1 MFPLASD
8 IQRLD
13 MEVHHADTA
22 AEIIN
27 GLPTHKVTLRE
38 TVGSS
43 GIYPPKKH
51 SRYALLTK
59 IFVGWVYTSLP
70 VHYFH
75 LLYDV
80 YKYRRQENCYGYD
93 LTQYKDFV
101 CQYFVDEGSQEI
113 LGMWY

>member
-13 MEVHHADTA
+13 MEVHHRDTA
-22 AEIIN
+22 VEIIN
-27 GLPTHKVTLRE
+27 GLLSHEVTLRE

-43 GIYPPKKH
+43 GMYPPKKH

-70 VHYFH
+70 LHYFH

-80 YKYRRQENCYGYD
+80 YTYRRQENCYGYD
-93 LTQYKDFV
+93 LAQYKDFI
-101 CQYFVDEGSQEI
+101 CQYFVGWGSQEI
-113 LGMWY
+113 LGMRH

>member
-27 GLPTHKVTLRE
+27 GLLTHEVTFRE

-43 GIYPPKKH
+43 GMYPPKKH

-59 IFVGWVYTSLP
+59 IFVGGYIPPCPSIISIFYMMFTSI
-70 VHYFH
+70 
-75 LLYDV
+75 
-80 YKYRRQENCYGYD
+80 
-93 LTQYKDFV
+93 KDKKIAM
-101 CQYFVDEGSQEI
+101 GTT
-113 LGMWY
+113 

>member
-13 MEVHHADTA
+13 MEVHHRDTA
-22 AEIIN
+22 VEIIN
-27 GLPTHKVTLRE
+27 GLLTHEVTLRVS
-38 TVGSS
+38 VGSS

-70 VHYFH
+70 LHYFH

-80 YKYRRQENCYGYD
+80 YTYRRQENCYGYD
-93 LTQYKDFV
+93 LAQYKDFV
-101 CQYFVDEGSQEI
+101 YQYFVGWGSQEI
-113 LGMWY
+113 LGMRH

>member
-13 MEVHHADTA
+13 MEVHHADRTI
-22 AEIIN
+22 EVLY
-27 GLPTHKVTLRE
+27 GSPTHKVTLRE

-43 GIYPPKKH
+43 GVYPPKKH

-70 VHYFH
+70 LHYFH

-80 YKYRRQENCYGYD
+80 YKYKRQENCYGYD

-101 CQYFVDEGSQEI
+101 CQYFVDRGSQEI
-113 LGMWY
+113 LEMWY